1 MPDGDD
7 DDDDDDVLRFVNRFV
22 YACALCRELCNT
34 QAHYSRTIRLSSFL
48 SLSLSLSLSLESKAN
63 TKVVSKLSC
72 ERVFME
78 KRTDGFP
85 QREREREFS
94 HTNTCG
100 KARPRATL
108 LHARF
113 CVRRKERLLRELDFC
128 FRSQRRS
135 SDVVILVSREGKE
148 CNHPIGN
155 GTPPEWWFSIS
166 EWCASVPPRPRV
178 PQRARL
184 GNKTPV
190 PFFET

>member
-1 MPDGDD
+1 MR
-7 DDDDDDVLRFVNRFV
+7 VLCVENSAILKRTTHVLFV
-22 YACALCRELCNT
+22 
-34 QAHYSRTIRLSSFL
+34 SRPF

>member
-1 MPDGDD
+1 M
-7 DDDDDDVLRFVNRFV
+7 NRFV
-22 YACALCRELCNT
+22 CACALCRELCNT

-48 SLSLSLSLSLESKAN
+48 SLSLSLSLSKA
-63 TKVVSKLSC
+63 KRIQKSFQSC
-72 ERVFME
+72 PVR
-78 KRTDGFP
+78 GFLWRKGLTASFLRE
-85 QREREREFS
+85 REREREFS

-100 KARPRATL
+100 KARPRATTTC
-108 LHARF
+108 R
-113 CVRRKERLLRELDFC
+113 VRRKERRLLRELDFC

-148 CNHPIGN
+148 RNHPIGN

>member
-1 MPDGDD
+1 M
-7 DDDDDDVLRFVNRFV
+7 NRFV

-48 SLSLSLSLSLESKAN
+48 SLSLSLESKAN

-72 ERVFME
+72 ERVFMR
-78 KRTDGFP
+78 KRPTAFL
-85 QREREREFS
+85 RERERERESFRTRTRAEK
-94 HTNTCG
+94 HDH
-100 KARPRATL
+100 ARL
-108 LHARF
+108 YHIHARF

-128 FRSQRRS
+128 FRSRRRS

-148 CNHPIGN
+148 RNHPIGN
-155 GTPPEWWFSIS
+155 GTPPERWFSVS

>member
-1 MPDGDD
+1 M
-7 DDDDDDVLRFVNRFV
+7 NRFV

-48 SLSLSLSLSLESKAN
+48 SLSLESKAN

-78 KRTDGFP
+78 KKGLTAFL
-85 QREREREFS
+85 RERERESFRTRTRAEK
-94 HTNTCG
+94 HDH
-100 KARPRATL
+100 ARL
-108 LHARF
+108 YHIHARF
-113 CVRRKERLLRELDFC
+113 CVRRKERRLLCELDFC

-148 CNHPIGN
+148 RNHPIGN
-155 GTPPEWWFSIS
+155 GTPPERWFSVS